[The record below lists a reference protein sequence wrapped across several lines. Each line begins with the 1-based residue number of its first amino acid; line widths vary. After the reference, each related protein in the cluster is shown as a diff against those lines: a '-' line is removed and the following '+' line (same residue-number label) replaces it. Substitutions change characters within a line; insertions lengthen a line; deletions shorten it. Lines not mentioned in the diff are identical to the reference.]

1 VDQTT
6 DTTPP
11 GAASPATAP
20 AGVARAPA
28 TAPPATAPPAT
39 APPGVA
45 PPAALAATARRSPV
59 LDVPGAVPGEGV
71 DAPVAWHY
79 GDPVREQRALEA
91 GTAVVDLSHRGVV
104 RIAGPDRLSW
114 LHSLTSQALIGLEPG
129 QSAQTLV
136 LSPHG
141 HIEHDLHLVD
151 DGEAVWATVEPGTCA
166 ALVGWLDRMRFLLR
180 VEVADVTADWAVLG
194 TSADMPTPAPV
205 SPADGHSPGGHSPGG
220 NSAADGAFGDGG
232 VGSPPTW
239 TDPWPALGTAS
250 ASYAA
255 VDPDRHPGAGRVWRE
270 VLVPR
275 HRLADAVAG
284 HLVAGRHLAGT
295 WAAEAL
301 RVAAWRPR
309 LGFETDHRT
318 IPHEVDWL
326 RTAVHLKKGCY
337 RGQETVAR
345 VHNLGRPPRRLVL
358 LHLDGS
364 ENVLPGHGAPVL
376 LNDRPVG
383 HVTTP
388 VRHHELGPVALALVR
403 RSVTPDPVLTVDGVA
418 AAQELVVAP

>member
-1 VDQTT
+1 VDPTT
-6 DTTPP
+6 QTPP
-11 GAASPATAP
+11 SGTAFPATA
-20 AGVARAPA
+20 
-28 TAPPATAPPAT
+28 
-39 APPGVA
+39 
-45 PPAALAATARRSPV
+45 LRSPL
-59 LDVPGAVPGEGV
+59 LDLPGAVAGEGM
-71 DAPVAWHY
+71 DAQVAWHY
-79 GDPVREQRALEA
+79 GDPVAEQRALEA
-91 GTAVVDLSHRGVV
+91 GAAVVDLSHRGVV
-104 RIAGPDRLSW
+104 RIAGPDRLCW
-114 LHSLTSQALIGLEPG
+114 LHSLTSQSLTGLEPG
-129 QSAQTLV
+129 KSAQALV

-151 DGEAVWATVEPGTCA
+151 DGEAVWGTVEPGTRA

-180 VEVADVTADWAVLG
+180 VEVADVTTDWAVLG
-194 TSADMPTPAPV
+194 TSAALPATSDLGRDEGYVTAEGPTGVGV
-205 SPADGHSPGGHSPGG
+205 S
-220 NSAADGAFGDGG
+220 
-232 VGSPPTW
+232 GSPPVW
-239 TDPWPALGTAS
+239 TDPWPAVGAVS
-250 ASYAA
+250 VSYAA

-275 HRLADAVAG
+275 DLLVESVAG
-284 HLVAGRHLAGT
+284 HHLAGS

-318 IPHEVDWL
+318 LPHEVDWL
-326 RTAVHLKKGCY
+326 RTAVHLRKGCY

-376 LNDRPVG
+376 LGARRVG
-383 HVTTP
+383 QVTTA
-388 VRHHELGPVALALVR
+388 VRHHELGPVALALVK
-403 RSVTPDPVLTVDGVA
+403 RSAAPAAVLTVDGVT